1 MVGGTV
7 WVRSSFNALSPC
19 GLPYCTVT
27 PEALRTTGVVGVIGC
42 CAGLS
47 SVGSIIRL
55 NHSNFRLWPVT
66 VFTKTRANVITA
78 AISSIAVQVSM
89 GVGSGYSRRWGPE
102 GKYMTQTELRSIADS
117 LKIEIASFGKDL
129 LQLQSSNCRTTTEVA
144 HPSLQV

>member
-1 MVGGTV
+1 MG
-7 WVRSSFNALSPC
+7 
-19 GLPYCTVT
+19 
-27 PEALRTTGVVGVIGC
+27 GVIGC

-117 LKIEIASFGKDL
+117 LKIEIV
-129 LQLQSSNCRTTTEVA
+129 SSTKRDRNIDHDKFVGGIWCEIF
-144 HPSLQV
+144 HGIQQCQ

>member
-1 MVGGTV
+1 MG
-7 WVRSSFNALSPC
+7 
-19 GLPYCTVT
+19 
-27 PEALRTTGVVGVIGC
+27 GVIGC

-117 LKIEIASFGKDL
+117 LKIEIASFF
-129 LQLQSSNCRTTTEVA
+129 
-144 HPSLQV
+144 